1 MENSFKRMVDMVAKL
16 RSDEGCL
23 WDKEQTPVSAA
34 PYLIEE
40 AYEVI
45 EAIEESDQDNLK
57 EELGDLLLQVIFQAQ
72 MAAEAGAFTIKEVLD
87 QACEKLIRR
96 HPHVFA
102 GLKVKDVNEILANWE
117 RIKQSEKKDKSDS
130 EQSPLSGIPKH
141 LPSLLLTRRV
151 QDKLGRFD
159 SVSNDPEDA
168 VRQVEDKWSKF
179 KENAGGKKDGAEKE
193 LGNLLFH
200 LVNLARMRGLDAEII
215 LRNKVRSDYWI
226 P

>member
-23 WDKEQTPVSAA
+23 WDKEQTPASAA

-45 EAIEESDQDNLK
+45 ETIAENDQDNLK

-72 MAAEAGAFTIKEVLD
+72 IAAESGAFTIKEVLD

-117 RIKQSEKKDKSDS
+117 RIKQSEKKDKSAS

-159 SVSNDPEDA
+159 SISNDPEDA
-168 VRQVEDKWSKF
+168 VRQVDNNWSKF
-179 KENAGGKKDGAEKE
+179 KENAGEEKDGAEKE

-200 LVNLARMRGLDAEII
+200 LVNLARMRGLDAETI

>member
-1 MENSFKRMVDMVAKL
+1 MENSFTRMVNMVAKL

-23 WDKEQTPVSAA
+23 WDKQQTPASAA

-45 EAIEESDQDNLK
+45 ETIEENDQEKLK

-72 MAAEAGAFTIKEVLD
+72 MAAESGDFTITEVLEE
-87 QACEKLIRR
+87 ACEKLIRR

-117 RIKQSEKKDKSDS
+117 RIKLSEKKGKSSS
-130 EQSPLSGIPKH
+130 EQSPLAGIPKH
-141 LPSLLLTRRV
+141 LPSLLLARRV

-159 SVSNDPEDA
+159 SISNDPEEA
-168 VRQVEDKWSKF
+168 VCQVEAGWKAF
-179 KENAGGKKDGAEKE
+179 KENSLGKDEAEKE
-193 LGNLLFH
+193 LGSLLFH
-200 LVNLARMRGLDAEII
+200 LVNLARIRGLDAETI